1 MKSFVIISATF
12 AAIFTAK
19 KNPKLDKGGQ
29 PSLPP
34 LCLSLSL
41 SLLSAARPICLIT
54 NSPGGGDTRP
64 ALTLLMPTGA
74 SCH

>member
-12 AAIFTAK
+12 AAIFKAK

-29 PSLPP
+29 PSLP
-34 LCLSLSL
+34 LFVSLSL

-54 NSPGGGDTRP
+54 NSPGGATHG
-64 ALTLLMPTGA
+64 L
-74 SCH
+74 H